1 MKWFFCVLEMSE
13 KQEVQNIKQVKEVV
27 IKPKRATRAKHDEV
41 QKLCS
46 ELVDKEAIEVNEST
60 HPQNE
65 QNKDNQE
72 NKDNETKPKP
82 TNDLQNKFDKN
93 SVDDMKKL
101 KALKDKIRRCEVQI
115 KKYQEKHDELIKQL
129 PQQ

>member
-13 KQEVQNIKQVKEVV
+13 KQEVHNMKQVKEVV

-41 QKLCS
+41 QKICS
-46 ELVDKEAIEVNEST
+46 ELVDKDIVESQEST

-65 QNKDNQE
+65 QNKE
-72 NKDNETKPKP
+72 NEAKP